1 MASTSRRSPYPRE
14 KVDDMTEGKST
25 KRLLGV
31 RKKKKSKK
39 PDFRR
44 QEGYRYKRLADT
56 WRKPKGRHSKLRKGE
71 KARGKKP
78 SVGHMSPP
86 SVKGL
91 TKQGYDPVLV
101 SNKAS
106 LSGID
111 PAKQAVIIGSS
122 VGKKKRMVI
131 VVEAERM
138 NIKVLNA
145 YKFKLPNP
153 K

>member
-1 MASTSRRSPYPRE
+1 
-14 KVDDMTEGKST
+14 MTEGKST
-25 KRLLGV
+25 GRLLRV
-31 RKKKKSKK
+31 RKKRKAKK

-44 QEGYRYKRLADT
+44 QEAYRYVRLKDE

-86 SVKGL
+86 GVKGL
-91 TKQGYDPVLV
+91 TKQGYKPVLV

-111 PAKQAVIIGSS
+111 PAHEAVVIGSS
-122 VGKKKRMVI
+122 VGKKKKMEIVI
-131 VVEAERM
+131 EAERM
-138 NIKVLNA
+138 KIKILNA
-145 YKFKLPNP
+145 YKFKFPNP
-153 K
+153 T

>member
-1 MASTSRRSPYPRE
+1 MA
-14 KVDDMTEGKST
+14 VVKSI

-31 RKKKKSKK
+31 RKKKKSRK
-39 PDFRR
+39 PDFKR
-44 QEGYRYKRLADT
+44 QEAYRYKRLADT
-56 WRKPKGRHSKLRKGE
+56 WRRPKGRHSKLRKGE

-86 SVKGL
+86 AVKGM
-91 TKQGYDPVLV
+91 TKDGFMPVLV

-111 PAKQAVIIGSS
+111 PAKEAAVIGST
-122 VGKKKRMVI
+122 VGKKKKMEI
-131 VVEAERM
+131 VAEAERM

-145 YKFKLPNP
+145 YKYKLPNS